1 MVFSVD
7 SLEAKLHTQHRIRS
21 DALNYIDASVQFVV
35 EQVCIEMVEKKL
47 NIRQRTLFLANSDIF
62 PNFRRGCLQILHIGY
77 TNCIFANIT
86 YHKCTKCTN
95 ELLIITIILLKSC
108 NSYIKRISAAPAE
121 SNVKNQYRWWRLCI
135 WIEQA
140 TRRRQC
146 YNGNTIVYTDSSH
159 LTANR
164 KQASQTT
171 NTNIRQKCWC
181 SHSFHWNGQYS
192 DRFWPGFRRQ
202 NKGKHPPH
210 FHPMDFPLKSVP

>member
-1 MVFSVD
+1 MCLLHHGIFRRFSRISVW
-7 SLEAKLHTQHRIRS
+7 SAKLHTQHRIRS
-21 DALNYIDASVQFVV
+21 VALNFIDASVQFVV

-86 YHKCTKCTN
+86 YHKCTICTN

-140 TRRRQC
+140 TRRRQMLQWQHHC
-146 YNGNTIVYTDSSH
+146 LHWQFSFDSQQ
-159 LTANR
+159 
-164 KQASQTT
+164 KASIS
-171 NTNIRQKCWC
+171 NNKHK
-181 SHSFHWNGQYS
+181 HSA
-192 DRFWPGFRRQ
+192 
-202 NKGKHPPH
+202 KV
-210 FHPMDFPLKSVP
+210 LV